1 MKLLTRLREQLSG
14 LCTGLSAWLSTGL
27 CTGLCRALLVAML
40 VFTTAVSAEP
50 GNSFTFEQ
58 LVKQAF
64 HKNLGL
70 KIEVQKTRQ
79 QQASEQAAFR
89 VLLPLASLS
98 SGRSETLHDSQNP
111 ELELTRYS
119 SSVTISQPL
128 YQPALWANWKK
139 SGLNNSN
146 AAYSLQRKQQSLLF
160 EIKKAWFKVLEQQLL
175 YSETQASLL
184 RLQQHQ
190 KNAEA
195 FYRNGKIWRNDV
207 LQAQVR
213 VARGEQDLFAAS
225 NRLTLAKSTINL
237 ILDRDVTLALA
248 PQGALAWTPFTKTLR
263 PLLSQASKQRIE
275 LKQGQVGIKLA
286 RQDVA
291 LAGAKRKPT
300 ANFTLTSG
308 ASSDHF
314 GYQRSG
320 TQTVASLTLR
330 WNFWQWGQTQ
340 REEASA
346 RASLQVQHLS
356 LAQLKAA
363 VMAQVQRAYL
373 TVIESQK
380 SFKVSEQALT
390 QAKENYKVSQIRYT
404 EQLGSSTDVL
414 DAQDLLTQTR
424 NSRTSALARYLT
436 AIAELNL
443 ATGQGVTSAR

>member
-1 MKLLTRLREQLSG
+1 MKLLYQLRRRLGTLARMLTRVSL
-14 LCTGLSAWLSTGL
+14 
-27 CTGLCRALLVAML
+27 ML
-40 VFTTAVSAEP
+40 MVVTPLAIGAEP
-50 GNSFTFEQ
+50 GVNFTFEQ

-64 HKNLGL
+64 RQNLGL
-70 KIEVQKTRQ
+70 KIEVEKTNQKR
-79 QQASEQAAFR
+79 ASEQAAFR
-89 VLLPLASLS
+89 RLLPLASVS
-98 SGRSETLHDSQNP
+98 SGRSETLNDSANP
-111 ELELTRYS
+111 AQELTSYS
-119 SSVTISQPL
+119 SSVSITQPV

-139 SGLNNSN
+139 SELNNTN
-146 AAYSLQRKQQSLLF
+146 AEYSLQKRQQSLLF
-160 EIKKAWFKVLEQQLL
+160 EVKKAWFKLLEEQLL

-225 NRLTLAKSTINL
+225 NRLTLAKSILNL
-237 ILDRDVTLALA
+237 ILDRDVTLALI
-248 PQGALAWTPFTKTLR
+248 PQGQLTWIPFSNTLGT
-263 PLLSQASKQRIE
+263 LFNQASEQRFE

-291 LAGAKRKPT
+291 LAGAKFKPT
-300 ANFTLTSG
+300 ANFTITSG
-308 ASSDHF
+308 ASSEHF
-314 GYQRSG
+314 GYQRSA
-320 TQTVASLTLR
+320 TQTIASLTLR
-330 WNFWQWGQTQ
+330 WDLWQWGQTR
-340 REEASA
+340 REVASA
-346 RASLQVQHLS
+346 NANLQVQHLS

-363 VMAQVQRAYL
+363 VMAEVQRAYL

-380 SFKVSEQALT
+380 SFKVSEQALS
-390 QAKENYKVSQIRYT
+390 QAKENFRVSQIRYK

-424 NSRTSALARYLT
+424 NGRSSALARYLT

-443 ATGQGVTSAR
+443 ATGQGVADTSASPTRK